1 MAIVKYNKLV
11 RDEIPNIIKRDGKKA
26 RIRKL
31 DDKEYINALNS
42 KLREE
47 LQEYI
52 EINNIEELADMVEV
66 IYGILDY
73 NGVSIEEFE
82 EIRKKRNL
90 SQEELGL
97 KIGVKKSQISKI
109 ESGYDNISLK
119 IISKVFVAL
128 NAKLKISVVLDDED
142 QLDFP

>member
-1 MAIVKYNKLV
+1 MKDSIKINGLNYNQLTSLDTLK
-11 RDEIPNIIKRDGKKA
+11 DELIGVEGSFDRERYEQELNVETIQEL
-26 RIRKL
+26 IR
-31 DDKEYINALNS
+31 
-42 KLREE
+42 
-47 LQEYI
+47 
-52 EINNIEELADMVEV
+52 
-66 IYGILDY
+66 
-73 NGVSIEEFE
+73 